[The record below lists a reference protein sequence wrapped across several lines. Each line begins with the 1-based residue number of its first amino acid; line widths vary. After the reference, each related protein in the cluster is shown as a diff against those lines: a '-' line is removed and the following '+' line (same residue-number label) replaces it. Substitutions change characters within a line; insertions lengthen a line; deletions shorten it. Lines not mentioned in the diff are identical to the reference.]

1 MIQQAECAFGAAKLI
16 VRRGNRL
23 HKRSERSVAG
33 RIGRLRAGLRI
44 GFGEQRKTHGFTIG
58 KHPSGRAIDEVVE
71 APHDGRMAEVLQAG
85 HRRSQRMF
93 HRMRLQALGR
103 SHDGRKFREVCETL
117 VVSAHGGL
125 LMLRNEVDNGEILV
139 LVNPETQ
146 EEQECR
152 IVYLGDSGAR
162 GMRVG
167 VEFLTP
173 APHFW
178 GIDFDARQR
187 SMSERE
193 ETAN

>member
-1 MIQQAECAFGAAKLI
+1 M
-16 VRRGNRL
+16 
-23 HKRSERSVAG
+23 SELAQSV
-33 RIGRLRAGLRI
+33 
-44 GFGEQRKTHGFTIG
+44 
-58 KHPSGRAIDEVVE
+58 P
-71 APHDGRMAEVLQAG
+71 
-85 HRRSQRMF
+85 RRSQRMF

-103 SHDGRKFREVCETL
+103 GHDGRKFREICETL

-125 LMLRNEVDNGEILV
+125 LNLKNEVNDGEMLV

-152 IVYLGDSGAR
+152 IVYLGESGSR

-178 GIDFDARQR
+178 GIDFEAPMARSNDQ
-187 SMSERE
+187 
-193 ETAN
+193 ETTN